1 MSLKVDTDSYDWK
14 FLRTLNEDAQLTS
27 NEYGEWDLKMQ
38 DGDYVNVTGLESLG
52 NACVI
57 AIMTRYAELSSNPL
71 YEEFGCRVHELV
83 KDNMNTMTTYKME
96 MFITETL
103 QNMRRVKTINNIQVK
118 KTEANKFQVYFNITS
133 INDEIVSGGLTL

>member
-103 QNMRRVKTINNIQVK
+103 QNMRRVETINTINVT

>member
-57 AIMTRYAELSSNPL
+57 AIMTRYTELSSNPL